1 MSDTDYVMLKEG
13 KAMNLDGT
21 QGIQPLQPM
30 SGVNRVQKINTNVYN
45 PTENSIKTNVSRDQE
60 HLNGYETSNQKQRG
74 QNVQSDGSDD
84 MELDEEMDL
93 FKEQISEELKKMN
106 DRLTNK
112 NINLEF
118 KMHQRTH
125 RIYVEMVDKTTKKV
139 VKEIPS
145 KKMLDMIGRIWDEM
159 GIAVDKK
166 G

>member
-1 MSDTDYVMLKEG
+1 
-13 KAMNLDGT
+13 
-21 QGIQPLQPM
+21 M

-45 PTENSIKTNVSRDQE
+45 PAENSIKTNVSRDQE

-84 MELDEEMDL
+84 MELDEKMDL
-93 FKEQISEELKKMN
+93 FKEQISEELKKIN

-125 RIYVEMVDKTTKKV
+125 RIYVEM
-139 VKEIPS
+139 
-145 KKMLDMIGRIWDEM
+145 

>member
-1 MSDTDYVMLKEG
+1 MYEKGRRHETEKSGESGTDDFEF
-13 KAMNLDGT
+13 D
-21 QGIQPLQPM
+21 
-30 SGVNRVQKINTNVYN
+30 
-45 PTENSIKTNVSRDQE
+45 E
-60 HLNGYETSNQKQRG
+60 
-74 QNVQSDGSDD
+74 D
-84 MELDEEMDL
+84 MDA
-93 FKEQISEELKKMN
+93 FKEQIEEELKKLN

-125 RIYVEMVDKTTKKV
+125 RIYVEMVDKTTDKV

>member
-1 MSDTDYVMLKEG
+1 MSSTAQVMLKEG
-13 KAMNLDGT
+13 KNMNLDGT
-21 QGIQPLQPM
+21 QEIQPIQPM
-30 SGVNRVQKINTNVYN
+30 SGVDRVQKINTNVYN
-45 PTENSIKTNVSRDQE
+45 PDENSIKTNVSRDQE
-60 HLNGYETSNQKQRG
+60 HLNGYETSDQKKQA
-74 QNVQSDGSDD
+74 QNVQSDSSDD
-84 MELDEEMDL
+84 MDLDEEMDL
-93 FKEQISEELKKMN
+93 FKEQISKELKKMN

-125 RIYVEMVDKTTKKV
+125 RIYVEMIDKTTKKV

>member
-21 QGIQPLQPM
+21 QGIQSLQPM

-45 PTENSIKTNVSRDQE
+45 PAENSIKTNVSRDRE

-93 FKEQISEELKKMN
+93 FKEQISEELKKIN

>member
-45 PTENSIKTNVSRDQE
+45 PAENSIKTNVSRDQE

-93 FKEQISEELKKMN
+93 FKEQISEELKKIN

-118 KMHQRTH
+118 KIHQRNH
-125 RIYVEMVDKTTKKV
+125 RI
-139 VKEIPS
+139 
-145 KKMLDMIGRIWDEM
+145 
-159 GIAVDKK
+159 
-166 G
+166 

>member
-1 MSDTDYVMLKEG
+1 MTQVMLKEG
-13 KAMNLDGT
+13 KDMNLDGT

-30 SGVNRVQKINTNVYN
+30 AGVNRVQKVDTNVYD
-45 PTENSIKTNVSRDQE
+45 PAENSIKTNVSRDQE
-60 HLNGYETSNQKQRG
+60 HLAGYEKSSRREAAKAEDTDSENF
-74 QNVQSDGSDD
+74 
-84 MELDEEMDL
+84 EFDEEMDA
-93 FKEQISEELKKMN
+93 FKEQISEELQKLN

-118 KMHQRTH
+118 KMHERTH
-125 RIYVEMVDKTTKKV
+125 RIYVEMVDKTTDKV

-159 GIAVDKK
+159 GIAVDRK

>member
-1 MSDTDYVMLKEG
+1 MSSTAQVMLKEG
-13 KAMNLDGT
+13 KNMNLDGT

-30 SGVNRVQKINTNVYN
+30 SGVDRVQKINTNVYN
-45 PTENSIKTNVSRDQE
+45 PNENSIKTNVSRDQE
-60 HLNGYETSNQKQRG
+60 HLNGYETSKQKQ
-74 QNVQSDGSDD
+74 QAKNVQSDSSDD
-84 MELDEEMDL
+84 MNLDEGMDL
-93 FKEQISEELKKMN
+93 FKEQISEELEKMN
-106 DRLTNK
+106 NRLTNK

-139 VKEIPS
+139 IKEIPS
-145 KKMLDMIGRIWDEM
+145 KKMLDVIGRIWDEM

>member
-45 PTENSIKTNVSRDQE
+45 PAENSIKTNVSRDQE

-93 FKEQISEELKKMN
+93 FNEQISEELKKIN

-118 KMHQRTH
+118 IKE
-125 RIYVEMVDKTTKKV
+125 RIEFTLK
-139 VKEIPS
+139 
-145 KKMLDMIGRIWDEM
+145 W
-159 GIAVDKK
+159 
-166 G
+166 

>member
-21 QGIQPLQPM
+21 QGIQSLQPM

-45 PTENSIKTNVSRDQE
+45 PAENSIKTNVSRDRE

-93 FKEQISEELKKMN
+93 FKEQISEELKKIN

-118 KMHQRTH
+118 KMHQRMH

>member
-21 QGIQPLQPM
+21 QGIQSLQPM

-45 PTENSIKTNVSRDQE
+45 PAENSIKTNVSRDQK

-93 FKEQISEELKKMN
+93 FKEQISEELKKIN

>member
-45 PTENSIKTNVSRDQE
+45 PAENSIKTNVSRDQE

-93 FKEQISEELKKMN
+93 FKEQISEELKK
-106 DRLTNK
+106 NK
-112 NINLEF
+112 
-118 KMHQRTH
+118 
-125 RIYVEMVDKTTKKV
+125 
-139 VKEIPS
+139 
-145 KKMLDMIGRIWDEM
+145 
-159 GIAVDKK
+159 
-166 G
+166 

>member
-1 MSDTDYVMLKEG
+1 
-13 KAMNLDGT
+13 MNLDGT

-30 SGVNRVQKINTNVYN
+30 SGVDRVQKINTNVYN
-45 PTENSIKTNVSRDQE
+45 PAENLIKTNVSRDQE
-60 HLNGYETSNQKQRG
+60 HLNGYETSNQKQQA
-74 QNVQSDGSDD
+74 QNVQSDSSDD
-84 MELDEEMDL
+84 MDLDEEMDL

>member
-45 PTENSIKTNVSRDQE
+45 P
-60 HLNGYETSNQKQRG
+60 KQRG

-93 FKEQISEELKKMN
+93 FKEQISEELKKIN

>member
-1 MSDTDYVMLKEG
+1 MIKLESISLYDLLPPNLHGEKE
-13 KAMNLDGT
+13 KALATAWDKEYRKVCQFALRASMVFGF
-21 QGIQPLQPM
+21 
-30 SGVNRVQKINTNVYN
+30 V
-45 PTENSIKTNVSRDQE
+45 
-60 HLNGYETSNQKQRG
+60 
-74 QNVQSDGSDD
+74 

-93 FKEQISEELKKMN
+93 FKEQISEELKKIN

>member
-45 PTENSIKTNVSRDQE
+45 PAENSIKTNVSRDQE

-93 FKEQISEELKKMN
+93 FKEQISEELKKIN

-125 RIYVEMVDKTTKKV
+125 RIYVEM
-139 VKEIPS
+139 
-145 KKMLDMIGRIWDEM
+145 

>member
-1 MSDTDYVMLKEG
+1 M
-13 KAMNLDGT
+13 
-21 QGIQPLQPM
+21 
-30 SGVNRVQKINTNVYN
+30 
-45 PTENSIKTNVSRDQE
+45 
-60 HLNGYETSNQKQRG
+60 NGYETSNQKQQA
-74 QNVQSDGSDD
+74 QNVQSDSSDD
-84 MELDEEMDL
+84 MDLDEEMDL

>member
-1 MSDTDYVMLKEG
+1 MSSTAQVMLKEG
-13 KAMNLDGT
+13 KNMNLDGT

-30 SGVNRVQKINTNVYN
+30 SGVDRVQKINTNVYN
-45 PTENSIKTNVSRDQE
+45 PDENSIKTNVSRDQE
-60 HLNGYETSNQKQRG
+60 HLNGYETSNQKQQA
-74 QNVQSDGSDD
+74 QNIKSDSSDD
-84 MELDEEMDL
+84 MDLDEEMDL

>member
-1 MSDTDYVMLKEG
+1 MTQVMLKEG
-13 KAMNLDGT
+13 KDMNLDGT

-30 SGVNRVQKINTNVYN
+30 AGVNRVQKVNTNVYN
-45 PTENSIKTNVSRDQE
+45 PSENSIKTNVSRDQE
-60 HLNGYETSNQKQRG
+60 HLNMYEKSRRRGTEKSGDSNTD
-74 QNVQSDGSDD
+74 NF
-84 MELDEEMDL
+84 EFDEEMDA
-93 FKEQISEELKKMN
+93 FKEQIEEELKKLN

-125 RIYVEMVDKTTKKV
+125 RIYVEMVDKKTDKV

>member
-21 QGIQPLQPM
+21 QGIQSLQPM

-45 PTENSIKTNVSRDQE
+45 SAENSIKTNVSRDQE

-93 FKEQISEELKKMN
+93 FKEQISEELKKIN

>member
-1 MSDTDYVMLKEG
+1 
-13 KAMNLDGT
+13 MNLDGT
-21 QGIQPLQPM
+21 QGIQPLQQTDA
-30 SGVNRVQKINTNVYN
+30 VNRVQKVSTNVYN
-45 PTENSIKTNVSRDQE
+45 PSENAIKTNVSRDQE
-60 HLNGYETSNQKQRG
+60 HLNMYEKSRRRGTEKSGDSNTD
-74 QNVQSDGSDD
+74 NF
-84 MELDEEMDL
+84 EFDEEMDA
-93 FKEQISEELKKMN
+93 FKEQIEEELKKLN

-125 RIYVEMVDKTTKKV
+125 RIYVEMVDKTTDKV

>member
-21 QGIQPLQPM
+21 QGIQPLQPT

-45 PTENSIKTNVSRDQE
+45 PAENSIKTNVSRDQE
-60 HLNGYETSNQKQRG
+60 HLNGYEMSKQKQRV
-74 QNVQSDGSDD
+74 QNVRSDGSDD

>member
-1 MSDTDYVMLKEG
+1 
-13 KAMNLDGT
+13 MNLDGT
-21 QGIQPLQPM
+21 QGIQPLQQTAA
-30 SGVNRVQKINTNVYN
+30 VNRVQKVSTNVYN
-45 PTENSIKTNVSRDQE
+45 PSENAIKTNVSRDQE
-60 HLNGYETSNQKQRG
+60 HLNMYEKGRRHETEKSG
-74 QNVQSDGSDD
+74 ESGTDD
-84 MELDEEMDL
+84 FEFDEEMDA
-93 FKEQISEELKKMN
+93 FKEQIEEELKKLN

-125 RIYVEMVDKTTKKV
+125 RIYVEMIDKTTKKV

>member
-1 MSDTDYVMLKEG
+1 MEASCCETCRNYVYDEDYEYYVC
-13 KAMNLDGT
+13 
-21 QGIQPLQPM
+21 
-30 SGVNRVQKINTNVYN
+30 
-45 PTENSIKTNVSRDQE
+45 
-60 HLNGYETSNQKQRG
+60 
-74 QNVQSDGSDD
+74 D
-84 MELDEEMDL
+84 MDLDEEMDL